1 MHRILISMAILLL
14 ATSAY
19 AKGVGN
25 EPAIQTVTY
34 ADGVLFEVGER
45 DSEIVLSVSG
55 PGNTAFEKQSSSADS
70 VFLSVNNEAS
80 GPLRDGLYKYE
91 ARAIPAFTISREES
105 SKLRDRN
112 TLNGKTEPKSSPVS
126 GNFRVKNGM
135 VVDANFEEFS
145 VTAVKK

>member
-1 MHRILISMAILLL
+1 MNRIFIFTAILLL

-19 AKGVGN
+19 AKGAGN
-25 EPAIQTVTY
+25 EAAIQTVTY
-34 ADGVLFEVGER
+34 TDGVLFELGER

-70 VFLSVNNEAS
+70 VFLSVTNEAS
-80 GPLRDGLYKYE
+80 GPLQDGLYKYE
-91 ARAIPAFTISREES
+91 ARAIPAFTVSREES

-112 TLNGKTEPKSSPVS
+112 TLIGKTDPKSSPVS

-135 VVDANFEEFS
+135 VVDTNFEEFS